1 MFEWDPEKHRRNIE
15 TRGIGFD
22 AAERLDFTTAQVF
35 GDDRVDYGEDRQIVR
50 GMIDGRLHVV
60 VFVLREGRIRIIS
73 LRKANRRER
82 RAYAAE
88 TGRQI
93 GDA

>member
-1 MFEWDPEKHRRNIE
+1 MFEWDAEKSRRNIE
-15 TRGIGFD
+15 MRGIGFD
-22 AAERLDFTTAQVF
+22 AAERLDWETAQVF
-35 GDDRVDYGEDRQIVR
+35 GDDRFDYGEERQVIR
-50 GMIDGRLHVV
+50 GMIDGRLHVI
-60 VFVLREGRIRIIS
+60 VFVLREDRIRIIS

-82 RAYAAE
+82 RAYATE